1 MSTSPT
7 KAGAHTPG
15 PWSVG
20 GPTGKLNQIAINPC
34 IGCAYG
40 AGDEVAANA
49 ALIAAAPL
57 MLGALR
63 RLVRSMDAH
72 STLHAEDGDDVARM
86 LEWAAAADEARAAI
100 AAAQG
105 DAS

>member
-1 MSTSPT
+1 MTPSPT

-57 MLGALR
+57 MLEALR
-63 RLVRSMDAH
+63 RCKFDSLNM
-72 STLHAEDGDDVARM
+72 TLED
-86 LEWAAAADEARAAI
+86 LEFCRAAVAAATGS
-100 AAAQG
+100 QG
-105 DAS
+105 GES